1 MGPVLDRPLGPIPAF
16 NLSIG
21 AKAYANHWWGPLTR
35 DAGVAA
41 NLTSDKRLPPGT
53 YAGLFTETVVRTITD
68 LKLNSAGQWT
78 PVKLKP
84 GTAAYPFTFVVAPP
98 VP

>member
-1 MGPVLDRPLGPIPAF
+1 MRAPPQISRP
-16 NLSIG
+16 
-21 AKAYANHWWGPLTR
+21 TR
-35 DAGVAA
+35 
-41 NLTSDKRLPPGT
+41 SSPPGT
-53 YAGLFTETVVRTITD
+53 YAGRFTETVVRTITD

-84 GTAAYPFTFVVAPP
+84 GTASYSFTFVVGPP